1 MVFQN
6 YTKSDEI
13 LLYYIQPTSRLV
25 AKGEIAFEIQ
35 IPPETAVKIDQT
47 KGPTCEHKNLN
58 TGVKSCKL
66 KTYSE
71 SN

>member
-1 MVFQN
+1 MYFSRVAFQN

-35 IPPETAVKIDQT
+35 IPPEAAVKIDQT
-47 KGPTCEHKNLN
+47 
-58 TGVKSCKL
+58 
-66 KTYSE
+66 
-71 SN
+71 